1 MAGKSRVRPHDSVHN
16 KAAACL
22 WDFSFEPD
30 DQLVFG
36 RESAGVPDHVHADA
50 DARVFIPIRPE
61 ARSLNVSMS
70 AGIALAEAM
79 RQTR

>member
-1 MAGKSRVRPHDSVHN
+1 MVLFTTRGAEK
-16 KAAACL
+16 L
-22 WDFSFEPD
+22 WNFTFQPG

-36 RESAGVPDHVHADA
+36 RESAGVPDPVHDDA
-50 DARVFIPIRPE
+50 DARVIIPIRPE

-79 RQTR
+79 RQLG